1 MPTTAVGFL
10 PYYSNYIMFSEKVQN
25 LIQALARM
33 PSIGNKTAQR
43 LAIHILQNDR
53 TIGANIATAMTEAIA
68 SVGNCKSC
76 RNLSENELCQICS
89 DKSRSDEVICV
100 VEGPMDVLAIE
111 QSTHFKGKYFVLMG
125 RLAPLDGIGP
135 EEIGLDKLEAHLQ
148 SGTVTELILA
158 TNITV
163 EGDAT
168 AYYIAELAKRYN
180 AKTSRIAFGVPM
192 GGELE
197 YIDSHTL
204 GHAFESRT
212 LL

>member
-1 MPTTAVGFL
+1 
-10 PYYSNYIMFSEKVQN
+10 MFSQKVEQ
-25 LIQALARM
+25 LIEALSRL
-33 PSIGNKTAQR
+33 PSVGNKTAQR

-53 TIGANIATAMTEAIA
+53 GSGAAISQALSQAIGA
-68 SVGNCKSC
+68 VGNCQDC
-76 RNLSENELCQICS
+76 RNLSEDALCRICA
-89 DKSRSDEVICV
+89 DTKRNNTTICI
-100 VEGPMDVLAIE
+100 VEGPMDVLAVE

-125 RLAPLDGIGP
+125 RLSPLDGIGP
-135 EEIGLDKLEAHLQ
+135 SEIGLDRLEARLQ
-148 SGTVTELILA
+148 NGDVEELILA

-168 AYYIAELAKRYN
+168 AYYIGELAKKYGVS
-180 AKTSRIAFGVPM
+180 TSRIAFGVPM

-212 LL
+212 KL

>member
-1 MPTTAVGFL
+1 
-10 PYYSNYIMFSEKVQN
+10 MFSEKVQD
-25 LIQALARM
+25 LVDSLARL
-33 PSIGNKTAQR
+33 PSIGHKTAQR

-53 TIGANIATAMTEAIA
+53 SSGANIAAALNAAIG
-68 SVGNCKSC
+68 SVGNCRDC
-76 RNLSENELCQICS
+76 RNLSENDLCRICADS
-89 DKSRSDEVICV
+89 ARSNSIICI
-100 VEGPMDVLAIE
+100 VEGPMDVLAVE

-135 EEIGLDKLEAHLQ
+135 AEIGLDKLEARLQ
-148 SGTVTELILA
+148 NGDVSELILA

-168 AYYIAELAKRYN
+168 AYYIAELAKKYEVS
-180 AKTSRIAFGVPM
+180 TSRIAFGVPM

-197 YIDSHTL
+197 YVDSHTL

>member
-1 MPTTAVGFL
+1 MSSP
-10 PYYSNYIMFSEKVQN
+10 KVNQ
-25 LIQALARM
+25 LIESLSRL
-33 PSIGNKTAQR
+33 PSIGGKTAQR

-53 TIGANIATAMTEAIA
+53 GSGAAIAQALTEAIG
-68 SVGNCKSC
+68 SVGNCRDC
-76 RNLSENELCQICS
+76 RNLSENELCQICA
-89 DKSRSDEVICV
+89 DKSRHNSLICV

-111 QSTHFKGKYFVLMG
+111 QSTPFKGKYFVLMG
-125 RLAPLDGIGP
+125 RLSPLDGIGP
-135 EEIGLDKLEAHLQ
+135 DEIGLDRLEARLQ
-148 SGTVTELILA
+148 NGDVNELILA

-168 AYYIAELAKRYN
+168 AYYISELAKKYGV
-180 AKTSRIAFGVPM
+180 ATSRIAFGVPM

>member
-1 MPTTAVGFL
+1 
-10 PYYSNYIMFSEKVQN
+10 MFSPKLNQ
-25 LIQALARM
+25 LIDALSRL
-33 PSIGNKTAQR
+33 PSIGHKTAQR

-53 TIGANIATAMTEAIA
+53 GAGAELAKALSEAVGAI
-68 SVGNCKSC
+68 GNCQDC
-76 RNLSENELCQICS
+76 RNLSENALCDICA
-89 DKSRSDEVICV
+89 DSRRSNATICI

-125 RLAPLDGIGP
+125 RISPLDGIGP
-135 EEIGLDKLEAHLQ
+135 AEIGLDKLEARLQ
-148 SGTVTELILA
+148 NGDVEELILA

-168 AYYIAELAKRYN
+168 AYYIAELAKQYN
-180 AKTSRIAFGVPM
+180 VATSRIAFGVPM

-204 GHAFESRT
+204 GHAFSSRT
-212 LL
+212 TL

>member
-1 MPTTAVGFL
+1 
-10 PYYSNYIMFSEKVQN
+10 MFSEKVEN
-25 LIQALARM
+25 LIEALARL

-53 TIGANIATAMTEAIA
+53 SGGAALAAALQTAVD
-68 SVGNCKSC
+68 SVGNCRDC
-76 RNLSENELCQICS
+76 RNLAEDSLCQICS
-89 DKSRSDEVICV
+89 DPKRDNGIICV

-111 QSTHFKGKYFVLMG
+111 QATHFKGKYFVLMG

-135 EEIGLDKLEAHLQ
+135 TEIGLDTLEARLQ
-148 SGTVTELILA
+148 NGDVEELILA

-168 AYYIAELAKRYN
+168 AYYINELAKRYGV
-180 AKTSRIAFGVPM
+180 KSSRIAFGVPM

-204 GHAFESRT
+204 GHAFDSRT
-212 LL
+212 SL

>member
-1 MPTTAVGFL
+1 MSSL
-10 PYYSNYIMFSEKVQN
+10 SSSSVQR
-25 LIQALARM
+25 LIDALSRL
-33 PSIGNKTAQR
+33 PSIGQKTAQR

-53 TIGANIATAMTEAIA
+53 GAGASIASALSEAIA
-68 SVGNCKSC
+68 TVGNCKDC
-76 RNLSENELCQICS
+76 RNLSDRDLCPICA
-89 DKSRSDEVICV
+89 DKARNNALVCV

-125 RLAPLDGIGP
+125 RLSPLDGIGP
-135 EEIGLDKLEAHLQ
+135 EEIGLDKLEARLQ
-148 SGTVTELILA
+148 NGDVTELILA

-168 AYYIAELAKRYN
+168 AYYIAELAKKYG

-197 YIDSHTL
+197 YVDSHTL

>member
-1 MPTTAVGFL
+1 MSSP
-10 PYYSNYIMFSEKVQN
+10 KVQN
-25 LIQALARM
+25 LIDALAKL

-43 LAIHILQNDR
+43 LSIHILQNDR
-53 TIGANIATAMTEAIA
+53 GAGAAIATALTDAIG
-68 SVGNCKSC
+68 SVGNCRDC
-76 RNLSENELCQICS
+76 RNLSENDLCDICADS
-89 DKSRSDEVICV
+89 SRQNNLVCV

-125 RLAPLDGIGP
+125 RLSPLDGIGP
-135 EEIGLDKLEAHLQ
+135 EEIGLDKLEARLQ
-148 SGTVTELILA
+148 NGDVTELILA

-168 AYYIAELAKRYN
+168 AYYISELAKKYG
-180 AKTSRIAFGVPM
+180 ASTSRIAFGVPM

-197 YIDSHTL
+197 YVDSHTL

-212 LL
+212 KL

>member
-1 MPTTAVGFL
+1 
-10 PYYSNYIMFSEKVQN
+10 MFSQKVEQ
-25 LIQALARM
+25 LINALSHL
-33 PSIGNKTAQR
+33 PSVGSKTAQR

-53 TIGANIATAMTEAIA
+53 GTGVEIAKALTEAVG
-68 SVGNCKSC
+68 SVGNCQDC
-76 RNLSENELCQICS
+76 RNLSEDALCRICS
-89 DKSRSDEVICV
+89 DTRRSNESICI

-125 RLAPLDGIGP
+125 RLSPLDGIGP
-135 EEIGLDKLEAHLQ
+135 AEIGLDILEARLQ
-148 SGTVTELILA
+148 NGDVKELILA

-168 AYYIAELAKRYN
+168 AYYIGELAKKYGVS
-180 AKTSRIAFGVPM
+180 TSRIAFGVPM

-212 LL
+212 KL

>member
-1 MPTTAVGFL
+1 
-10 PYYSNYIMFSEKVQN
+10 MFSQKVEQ
-25 LIQALARM
+25 LIEALSRL
-33 PSIGNKTAQR
+33 PSVGNKTAQR

-53 TIGANIATAMTEAIA
+53 GSGAAIAEALSQAIGA
-68 SVGNCKSC
+68 VGNCQDC
-76 RNLSENELCQICS
+76 RNLSEDALCRICA
-89 DKSRSDEVICV
+89 DKKRSNSTICI
-100 VEGPMDVLAIE
+100 VEGPMDVLAVE

-125 RLAPLDGIGP
+125 RLSPLDGIGP
-135 EEIGLDKLEAHLQ
+135 SELGLDRLEARLQ
-148 SGTVTELILA
+148 NGDVEELILA

-168 AYYIAELAKRYN
+168 AYYIGELAKRYGV
-180 AKTSRIAFGVPM
+180 ATSRIAFGVPM

-212 LL
+212 KL

>member
-1 MPTTAVGFL
+1 
-10 PYYSNYIMFSEKVQN
+10 MFSQKVEQ
-25 LIQALARM
+25 LIAALSHL
-33 PSIGNKTAQR
+33 PSIGSKTAQR

-53 TIGANIATAMTEAIA
+53 GTGVEIAKALTEAVG
-68 SVGNCKSC
+68 SVGNCQDC
-76 RNLSENELCQICS
+76 RNLSEDALCRICS
-89 DKSRSDEVICV
+89 DTRRSNESICI

-125 RLAPLDGIGP
+125 RLSPLDGIGP
-135 EEIGLDKLEAHLQ
+135 AEIGLDILEARLQ
-148 SGTVTELILA
+148 NGDVKELILA

-168 AYYIAELAKRYN
+168 AYYIGELAKKYGVT
-180 AKTSRIAFGVPM
+180 TSRIAFGVPM

-212 LL
+212 SL

>member
-1 MPTTAVGFL
+1 MSSP
-10 PYYSNYIMFSEKVQN
+10 KVNN
-25 LIQALARM
+25 LIDALSRL
-33 PSIGNKTAQR
+33 PSIGGKTAQR

-53 TIGANIATAMTEAIA
+53 GSGATIASALSDAIG
-68 SVGNCKSC
+68 SVGNCKDC
-76 RNLSENELCQICS
+76 RNLSENELCEICA
-89 DKSRSDEVICV
+89 DKTRDNAIICV

-125 RLAPLDGIGP
+125 RLSPLDGIGP
-135 EEIGLDKLEAHLQ
+135 NEIGLDKLEARLQ
-148 SGTVTELILA
+148 NGDVKELILA
-158 TNITV
+158 TNITI

-168 AYYIAELAKRYN
+168 AYYIAELAKKYG
-180 AKTSRIAFGVPM
+180 ASTSRIAFGVPM

-212 LL
+212 VL

>member
-1 MPTTAVGFL
+1 MSSP
-10 PYYSNYIMFSEKVQN
+10 KVQN
-25 LIQALARM
+25 LIDALAKL

-53 TIGANIATAMTEAIA
+53 GSGATIATALNEAIG
-68 SVGNCKSC
+68 SVGNCQSC
-76 RNLSENELCQICS
+76 RNLSENTLCSICA
-89 DKSRSDEVICV
+89 DKARNDSLICV

-111 QSTHFKGKYFVLMG
+111 QSTHFRGKYFVLMG
-125 RLAPLDGIGP
+125 RLSPLDGIGP
-135 EEIGLDKLEAHLQ
+135 EEIGLDKLEARLQ
-148 SGTVTELILA
+148 TGNVTELILA

-168 AYYIAELAKRYN
+168 AYYIAELAKKYG
-180 AKTSRIAFGVPM
+180 ASTSRIAFGVPM

-212 LL
+212 KL

>member
-1 MPTTAVGFL
+1 MSSP
-10 PYYSNYIMFSEKVQN
+10 KVQN
-25 LIQALARM
+25 LIDALAKL

-53 TIGANIATAMTEAIA
+53 GAGAAIATALTDAIG
-68 SVGNCKSC
+68 SVGNCRDC
-76 RNLSENELCQICS
+76 RNLSENDLCDICA
-89 DKSRSDEVICV
+89 DKSRQNTLICV

-125 RLAPLDGIGP
+125 RLSPLDGIGP
-135 EEIGLDKLEAHLQ
+135 EEIGLDKLEARLQ
-148 SGTVTELILA
+148 NGDVTELILA

-168 AYYIAELAKRYN
+168 AYYISELAKKYG
-180 AKTSRIAFGVPM
+180 ASTSRIAFGVPM

-197 YIDSHTL
+197 YVDSHTL

-212 LL
+212 KL

>member
-1 MPTTAVGFL
+1 
-10 PYYSNYIMFSEKVQN
+10 MFSKKVQD
-25 LIQALARM
+25 LIDAFARL
-33 PSIGNKTAQR
+33 PSIGPKTAQR

-53 TIGANIATAMTEAIA
+53 GSGANIANALNAAIG
-68 SVGNCKSC
+68 SVGHC
-76 RNLSENELCQICS
+76 RDCRILSENEICDICA
-89 DKSRSDEVICV
+89 DKSRSNSVICV

-111 QSTHFKGKYFVLMG
+111 QSTPFKGKYFVLMG
-125 RLAPLDGIGP
+125 RLSPLDGVGP
-135 EEIGLDKLEAHLQ
+135 AEIGLDTLEARLQ
-148 SGTVTELILA
+148 NGDVEELILA

-168 AYYIAELAKRYN
+168 AYYIAELAKKYGI
-180 AKTSRIAFGVPM
+180 ATSRIAFGVPM

-212 LL
+212 TL

>member
-1 MPTTAVGFL
+1 
-10 PYYSNYIMFSEKVQN
+10 MFSEKVER
-25 LIQALARM
+25 LIQSLSRL

-43 LAIHILQNDR
+43 LAIHILQQDR
-53 TIGANIATAMTEAIA
+53 TAGAEIAESLLSAIG
-68 SVGNCKSC
+68 SVGHCKDC
-76 RNLSENELCQICS
+76 RNLSEDDLCRICA
-89 DKSRSDEVICV
+89 DNARQNDLICI
-100 VEGPMDVLAIE
+100 VEGPMDVLAVE

-125 RLAPLDGIGP
+125 RLSPLDGIGP
-135 EEIGLDKLEAHLQ
+135 HEIGLDKLEARLQ
-148 SGTVTELILA
+148 NGDVQELILA

-168 AYYIAELAKRYN
+168 AYYISELAKKYQV
-180 AKTSRIAFGVPM
+180 ATSRIAFGVPM

-212 LL
+212 KL

>member
-1 MPTTAVGFL
+1 
-10 PYYSNYIMFSEKVQN
+10 MFSQKVEQ
-25 LIQALARM
+25 LITALSHL
-33 PSIGNKTAQR
+33 PSIGSKTAQR

-53 TIGANIATAMTEAIA
+53 GTGVEIAKALTDAVGA
-68 SVGNCKSC
+68 VGNCQDC
-76 RNLSENELCQICS
+76 RNLSEDALCRICS
-89 DKSRSDEVICV
+89 DTRRSNESICI

-125 RLAPLDGIGP
+125 RLSPLDGIGP
-135 EEIGLDKLEAHLQ
+135 AEIGLDILEARLQ
-148 SGTVTELILA
+148 NGDVKELILA

-168 AYYIAELAKRYN
+168 AYYIGELAKKYGV
-180 AKTSRIAFGVPM
+180 ATSRIAFGVPM

-212 LL
+212 RL

>member
-1 MPTTAVGFL
+1 
-10 PYYSNYIMFSEKVQN
+10 MFSEKVEN
-25 LIQALARM
+25 LIEALARL

-53 TIGANIATAMTEAIA
+53 SGGAALAAALQTAVN
-68 SVGNCKSC
+68 SVGNCRDC
-76 RNLSENELCQICS
+76 RNLAEDSLCQICS
-89 DKSRSDEVICV
+89 DPKRDNGIICV

-111 QSTHFKGKYFVLMG
+111 QATHFKGKYFVLMG

-135 EEIGLDKLEAHLQ
+135 TEIGLDTLEARLQ
-148 SGTVTELILA
+148 NGDVEELILA

-168 AYYIAELAKRYN
+168 AYYINELAKRYGV
-180 AKTSRIAFGVPM
+180 KSSRIAFGVPM

-204 GHAFESRT
+204 GHAFDSRT
-212 LL
+212 SL

>member
-1 MPTTAVGFL
+1 MSSP
-10 PYYSNYIMFSEKVQN
+10 KVQN
-25 LIQALARM
+25 LIDALARL
-33 PSIGNKTAQR
+33 PSIGHKTAQR

-53 TIGANIATAMTEAIA
+53 SAGANIATALTEAIA
-68 SVGNCKSC
+68 SVGNCQDC
-76 RNLSENELCQICS
+76 RNLSENPLCQICA
-89 DKSRSDEVICV
+89 DKSRNNALVCV

-111 QSTHFKGKYFVLMG
+111 QSTHFRGKYFVLMG
-125 RLAPLDGIGP
+125 RLSPLDGIGP
-135 EEIGLDKLEAHLQ
+135 EAIGLDKLEARLQ
-148 SGTVTELILA
+148 NGDVKELILA

-168 AYYIAELAKRYN
+168 AYYIAELAKKY
-180 AKTSRIAFGVPM
+180 AASTSRIAFGVPM

-197 YIDSHTL
+197 YVDSHTL